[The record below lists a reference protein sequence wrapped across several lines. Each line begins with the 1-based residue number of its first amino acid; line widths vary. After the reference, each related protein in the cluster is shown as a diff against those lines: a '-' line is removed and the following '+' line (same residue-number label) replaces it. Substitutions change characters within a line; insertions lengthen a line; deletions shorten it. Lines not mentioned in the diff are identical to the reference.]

1 MIKLY
6 TFPEAFGLRNVSP
19 FCLKV
24 EMALTYLNDEYEIV
38 EEKDPRKSPKG
49 KLPYIVINGESIAD
63 SEIILE
69 HLDQTHGGALYGD
82 LSEDEY
88 ARGYAFT
95 RLAEDH
101 LYWLMVASRWL
112 DDDWFP
118 NIENGFF
125 GFVPRLIRPLVSKMA
140 RKQVFKTLDLH
151 GLGRHN
157 LEQQRGFARRD
168 LRSLSCAISS
178 HPFIGGER
186 LTAFDFSVASLLSG
200 IYDQQ
205 PATWITP
212 IAEEFP
218 NLQAYAERVQ
228 DTVGVFARKNR
239 EKHGGASV

>member
-24 EMALTYLNDEYEIV
+24 EMALTHLNDEYEIV

-49 KLPYIVINGESIAD
+49 KLPYVVINGESIAD

-69 HLDQTHGGALYGD
+69 HLDQIHNGALYGQ
-82 LSEDEY
+82 LSDDEY

-118 NIENGFF
+118 NIVNGFF
-125 GFVPRLIRPLVSKMA
+125 GFVPGLVRPLVSKMA
-140 RKQVFKTLDLH
+140 RKQMLKTLDLH

-157 LEQQRGFARRD
+157 LDQQADFARRD
-168 LRSLSCAISS
+168 FRSLNRAVASR
-178 HPFIGGER
+178 PFIGGER

-205 PATWITP
+205 PPTWITP
-212 IAEEFP
+212 IADEFP
-218 NLQAYAERVQ
+218 DLRAYAERVQ
-228 DTVGVFARKNR
+228 DTVGVFARNNA
-239 EKHGGASV
+239 GDQSTN